1 MSEYDTS
8 NSNPFRSIYMYFV
21 IVQYQSKAEVMS
33 GLALTSD
40 TKTICSISP
49 RFT

>member
-8 NSNPFRSIYMYFV
+8 NSNPFRNIYMYFV
-21 IVQYQSKAEVMS
+21 IIQYQSKAKVRS
-33 GLALTSD
+33 SLALTAD
-40 TKTICSISP
+40 KKTICSISP